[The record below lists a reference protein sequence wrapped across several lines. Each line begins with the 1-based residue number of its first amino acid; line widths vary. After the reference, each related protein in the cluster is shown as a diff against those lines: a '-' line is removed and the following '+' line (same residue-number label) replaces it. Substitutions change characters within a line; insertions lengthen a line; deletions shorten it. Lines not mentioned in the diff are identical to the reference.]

1 MKKQI
6 ILLCYFV
13 GLFIIHSCQS
23 QQEKIMPGK
32 AISIDEMQQKAAVHL
47 ANNQASLPAVAPT
60 LDFRVPA
67 KKVMPGVVH
76 IISTYKG
83 REIPQRELEMP
94 DLFRDFFGDDFWKN
108 FESPQQPSRPRRG
121 SGSGV
126 IITDEGYIITNYHV
140 IRNADEIEVILNDN
154 RSYKVEVMGKD
165 PATDLAL
172 LKIDEKGLPF
182 VKIGDSDQI
191 EVGEWVLAVGNPF
204 NLSTTVTAGIVS
216 AKARNINIIQAQAS
230 IESFIQTDA
239 AVNPGN
245 SGGALVN
252 LQGELVGINT
262 AIASPTGAYAGYSFA
277 IPVNIAKK
285 VVDDLLNFG
294 EVRRAYLGVFI
305 KNIDGKLARELQLEN
320 TEGVYLDSILA
331 KSAAAKAGVRAKDVI
346 IKVDGKKVNS
356 APHFQEIIGRHRPDD
371 QILLTLIR
379 NGKEKEITVRLKGK
393 SEETT
398 IVKKDSHKTLN
409 ALGIDIADLSAAD
422 LEASEVTGGVKI
434 TKIYAGTIQQF
445 TDIRAGFIIARIN
458 RQAIKSVKDFIE
470 KLETTDGNLTLE
482 GYYLERPNMIYS
494 YSFGI

>member
-1 MKKQI
+1 M
-6 ILLCYFV
+6 
-13 GLFIIHSCQS
+13 
-23 QQEKIMPGK
+23 
-32 AISIDEMQQKAAVHL
+32 
-47 ANNQASLPAVAPT
+47 
-60 LDFRVPA
+60 
-67 KKVMPGVVH
+67 
-76 IISTYKG
+76 
-83 REIPQRELEMP
+83 
-94 DLFRDFFGDDFWKN
+94 
-108 FESPQQPSRPRRG
+108 
-121 SGSGV
+121 
-126 IITDEGYIITNYHV
+126 
-140 IRNADEIEVILNDN
+140 
-154 RSYKVEVMGKD
+154 
-165 PATDLAL
+165 
-172 LKIDEKGLPF
+172 
-182 VKIGDSDQI
+182 
-191 EVGEWVLAVGNPF
+191 
-204 NLSTTVTAGIVS
+204 
-216 AKARNINIIQAQAS
+216 
-230 IESFIQTDA
+230 
-239 AVNPGN
+239 
-245 SGGALVN
+245 
-252 LQGELVGINT
+252 
-262 AIASPTGAYAGYSFA
+262 
-277 IPVNIAKK
+277 
-285 VVDDLLNFG
+285 
-294 EVRRAYLGVFI
+294 
-305 KNIDGKLARELQLEN
+305 ARELQLEN